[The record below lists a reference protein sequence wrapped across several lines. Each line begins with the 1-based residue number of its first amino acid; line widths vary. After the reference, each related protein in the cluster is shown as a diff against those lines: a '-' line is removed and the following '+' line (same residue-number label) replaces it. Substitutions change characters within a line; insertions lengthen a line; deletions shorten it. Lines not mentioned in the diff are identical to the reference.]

1 MVPERRGTVMTTAGT
16 TTAGTAGTAGT
27 TTAYR
32 VCPLCEAG
40 CGLAITLDGDRVR
53 RIRGD
58 RDDGFSKG
66 FICPK
71 GSTLKQVHE
80 DPDWLRQPMVQRDG
94 RFVPV
99 SWDEAFAEVDR
110 LLTPVLAE
118 HGRDAVAIYAGNPTA
133 HSLGALLFLRPLI
146 RALGTGN
153 VFSAS

>member
-1 MVPERRGTVMTTAGT
+1 MVTR
-16 TTAGTAGTAGT
+16 
-27 TTAYR
+27 TAYR

-40 CGLAITLDGDRVR
+40 CGLEVTLDGDRVQ

-58 RDDGFSKG
+58 RDHVFSRG

-71 GSTLKQVHE
+71 GSTLKQLHE
-80 DPDWLRQPMVQRDG
+80 DPDWLRGPVVKRDG

-110 LLTPVLAE
+110 LLTPVLEE
-118 HGRDAVAIYAGNPTA
+118 HGRSAAAIYVGNPTV
-133 HSLGALLFLRPLI
+133 HTLGGQFFLRPLI
-146 RALGTGN
+146 KALGTTN